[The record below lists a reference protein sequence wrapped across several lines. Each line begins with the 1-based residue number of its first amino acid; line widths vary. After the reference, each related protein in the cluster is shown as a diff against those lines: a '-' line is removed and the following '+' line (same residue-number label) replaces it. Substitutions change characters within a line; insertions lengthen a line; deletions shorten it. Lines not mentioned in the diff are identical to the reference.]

1 MKLRHHF
8 PALIAA
14 IAALACMVLLAA
26 CGDDDNEGSSDGG
39 SASAKVIERNA
50 DNADKS
56 ITVGSKNFT
65 EQFILGEIYAQALEA
80 AGYQVEKDLNL
91 GSEQIALRA
100 LKGGDVD
107 GYPEY
112 TSTALTS
119 FFDVQPQDIPKDPE
133 QAVSDAQD
141 DFEREGLVAYAPT
154 PFTSANAVGMLKSKA
169 DELGVK
175 TVSDLEGKSEDL
187 TLYGSPEC
195 RQRLDCLV
203 GLQEDYGLRFRKF
216 TPVDIGLRY
225 DVLDKGQADLSIIF
239 TTDAQL
245 STSDKYVTLEDD
257 QQVFP
262 PGNVTFVAS
271 KETADQA
278 GPDLKTTVEEVQ
290 KGLTERVMQELNA
303 RVDVDRETPRA
314 VARDYLREE
323 GYVTSGQ

>member
-1 MKLRHHF
+1 MRHGRLF
-8 PALIAA
+8 AL
-14 IAALACMVLLAA
+14 IAALACIAVLAA
-26 CGDDDNEGSSDGG
+26 CGDDNSSSDST
-39 SASAKVIERNA
+39 SAGAQAIERNS
-50 DNADKS
+50 DNAGTT

-65 EQFILGEIYAQALEA
+65 EEFILGEIYAQALQA
-80 AGYQVEKDLNL
+80 AGYEVEKDLNL

-100 LKGGDVD
+100 LKNGDVD

-133 QAVSDAQD
+133 QAVSDAEE
-141 DFEREGLVAYAPT
+141 DFAAEGLVAFPPT
-154 PFTSANAVGMLKSKA
+154 PFTSANAVGLLKERA
-169 DELGVK
+169 DELGVTK
-175 TVSDLEGKSEDL
+175 VSDLEGKSEDL

-203 GLQEDYGLRFRKF
+203 GLQEDYGLTFKKF

-225 DVLDKGQADLSIIF
+225 DVLDKGQADLSILF

-245 STSDKYVTLEDD
+245 STSDKYVILEDD
-257 QQVFP
+257 KQVFP

-271 KETADQA
+271 QETADGA
-278 GPDLKTTVEEVQ
+278 GADMRETIEAVQ
-290 KGLTERVMQELNA
+290 EGLTERVMQELNA

-314 VARDYLREE
+314 VARAYLRES
-323 GYVTSGQ
+323 GYLQ

>member
-1 MKLRHHF
+1 MRRGHF
-8 PALIAA
+8 PALLV
-14 IAALACMVLLAA
+14 ALAVLACALLLAA
-26 CGDDDNEGSSDGG
+26 CGDDDSGSGDTGG
-39 SASAKVIERNA
+39 TTGELIERNPA
-50 DNADKS
+50 NADTE

-80 AGYQVEKDLNL
+80 AGYDVKKDLNL

-119 FFDVQPQDIPKDPE
+119 FFDVEPQDIPKDAE
-133 QAVSDAQD
+133 QAVTESQSQ
-141 DFEREGLVAYAPT
+141 FEEEGLVAYEPT
-154 PFTSANAVGMLKSKA
+154 PFTSANAVGILTEKA
-169 DELGVK
+169 EELGVEK
-175 TVSDLEGKSEDL
+175 VSDLEGKSQDL

-203 GLQEDYGLRFRKF
+203 GLQEDYGLRFEKF

-245 STSDKYVTLEDD
+245 STRDDVITLEDD

-271 KETADQA
+271 KETADAA
-278 GPDLKTTVEEVQ
+278 GPDLKETVEKVQ
-290 KGLTERVMQELNA
+290 QGLTERVMQELNA
-303 RVDVDRETPRA
+303 RVDIDREEPRT
-314 VARDYLREE
+314 VARAYLRE
-323 GYVTSGQ
+323 SGFIE

>member
-1 MKLRHHF
+1 MRRGHHLL
-8 PALIAA
+8 ALLAA
-14 IAALACMVLLAA
+14 IAALAGTLVLAA
-26 CGDDDNEGSSDGG
+26 CGDDNKDSSNDST
-39 SASAKVIERNA
+39 SASAQAIERNP
-50 DNADKS
+50 DNAGTT

-65 EQFILGEIYAQALEA
+65 EEFILGEIYAQALQA
-80 AGYQVEKDLNL
+80 AGYTVKKDLNL
-91 GSEQIALRA
+91 GSEQIALKA
-100 LKGGDVD
+100 LKNGDID

-133 QAVSDAQD
+133 QAVSEAED
-141 DFEREGLVAYAPT
+141 DFAKEGLVAFSPT
-154 PFTSANAVGMLKSKA
+154 PFTSANAVGILKKKA
-169 DELGVK
+169 DELGVEK
-175 TVSDLEGKSEDL
+175 VSDLEGKSQDL

-195 RQRLDCLV
+195 RQRVDCLL
-203 GLQEDYGLRFRKF
+203 GLQEDYGLKFKKF

-245 STSDKYVTLEDD
+245 STRNDVITLVDDKK
-257 QQVFP
+257 VFP

-271 KETADQA
+271 KDTADKA
-278 GPDLKTTVEEVQ
+278 GPDMQKTVEAVQ

-314 VARDYLREE
+314 VARAYLRES
-323 GYVTSGQ
+323 GYLQ